1 MNKNQNFGRLLFWF
15 RDSDYQLYDYTV
27 KFGPLAMLLSRLI
40 NENYSGKKIKFIN
53 INFCSPQIYIDN
65 KSLKE
70 NYTHEFGG
78 DIRHNS
84 FFYKNEF
91 DKLDFKNQKKQLW
104 NFLFEIM
111 LKIASDTKNFDLKS
125 SVESAFKKGIENGL
139 LEDFI
144 LLEEIKTIKEKN
156 IRVELWANFEN
167 SRVFANLKIYV
178 NNINK
183 YSRLIDNS
191 ASDNEFFYKMF
202 KKIMIDE
209 KGNILIK
216 GHNEI
221 EYLPIK
227 IEAGELLS

>member
-15 RDSDYQLYDYTV
+15 RDSDFQLYDYTV
-27 KFGPLAMLLSRLI
+27 KFGPLAMLLCRLI

-84 FFYKNEF
+84 IFYKNEF
-91 DKLDFKNQKKQLW
+91 DKLDFEIQKKQLW

-111 LKIASDTKNFDLKS
+111 LKIASDTKNIDLKS

-167 SRVFANLKIYV
+167 SKVFANLKIYV
-178 NNINK
+178 DNDIK
-183 YSRLIDNS
+183 YSKLIDS
-191 ASDNEFFYKMF
+191 SSSDNEFFYTMF
-202 KKIMIDE
+202 KKIIIDE
-209 KGNILIK
+209 KGNIVIK
-216 GHNEI
+216 GHYEI

-227 IEAGELLS
+227 IQAGELLS